1 MREGKGEGEEER
13 GREGGKKE
21 GEERRVEKR
30 GREELGGGRWRE
42 RRRLPSGSIW
52 LTRSVTMLLSAS
64 TDPSEM
70 SGKDHKTIN
79 FIFRGDL

>member
-1 MREGKGEGEEER
+1 MGER
-13 GREGGKKE
+13 GREKGRREESEGGKRG
-21 GEERRVEKR
+21 GEES
-30 GREELGGGRWRE
+30 GREREQGERWRRE

-70 SGKDHKTIN
+70 SRKISQNDELH
-79 FIFRGDL
+79 FRGDL

>member
-21 GEERRVEKR
+21 GEGRRVEKR
-30 GREELGGGRWRE
+30 WRK

-70 SGKDHKTIN
+70 SGKDHKMIN

>member
-13 GREGGKKE
+13 GREGRKK
-21 GEERRVEKR
+21 GRRGVEKR
-30 GREELGGGRWRE
+30 WRK

-70 SGKDHKTIN
+70 SGKDHKMIN